1 MKIDSKRMAQRS
13 KRIYTRRSTRSK
25 EPPSLPPPTK
35 PLEISTPI
43 TEDISDDDVPLIDIR
58 RRKRKSIDTLSM
70 PLTND
75 SIIPLG
81 TDILSLP
88 GHVEENERDS
98 RFLVYTDTDNLANHM
113 EHCLMV
119 NARSFSS
126 IRPEESKT
134 RDNVLNKIFH
144 IHYIKAIR
152 PNLMKG
158 KKIFFNK
165 DDLSK
170 HQSLSLMSSPTA
182 NSFRTDWNLHFRHR
196 SSSHHPKPKNA
207 FHILQ
212 LNPKLRLDLSNNLIP
227 TTTSHSPVQTLEHVK
242 DVLARTYYPHL
253 YTAVQCG
260 YQFGAKSTLPHTQQ
274 LITTHL
280 DIPVV
285 KQRPDSPCFFA
296 DSTAAITLRS
306 PCSTG
311 RSNSL
316 AYWSSPTK
324 SELNDDEKK
333 PILSSISLTQQVD
346 DDIEYIP
353 PLVMKESV
361 VILTPTPIPP
371 NSFSLDKGKKLM
383 NNRKRK
389 SSPVTTN
396 TNSTDR
402 KKKKIVSSSSPPPP
416 SPPSAVI
423 QYEDISHSERYC
435 IKWASLVSVRIH
447 LFCSDEEV
455 LPMEL
460 PKQSFIKNG
469 LRSNYYKKSEENNS
483 KPIGFVDP
491 PVSNDQ
497 IEISN
502 NSSKTRAE
510 RRRRQSSGSLPSFY
524 TGLFESDE
532 EKSPHIDYC
541 LPLDIYYHGQQNS
554 INDKAS
560 SLTNSHKKKKSTQP
574 KQKQPVAFK
583 KIYRNLYT
591 DQIKQN
597 LLSSDSSENTPVCDC
612 KPPNTCEDNVCMN
625 RLLSTECSPN
635 CACGMSSHIRRSISH
650 LRIL

>member
-1 MKIDSKRMAQRS
+1 MAQRS

-81 TDILSLP
+81 TDIQSLP
-88 GHVEENERDS
+88 GHVEENERDC

-119 NARSFSS
+119 NAKSFSS
-126 IRPEESKT
+126 IRPEESET
-134 RDNVLNKIFH
+134 RDNVLTKIFR

-182 NSFRTDWNLHFRHR
+182 NSFRTDWNFHFRHR
-196 SSSHHPKPKNA
+196 SSSHHPKPKNT

-212 LNPKLRLDLSNNLIP
+212 SSPKLRLDLSSNFIP
-227 TTTSHSPVQTLEHVK
+227 TTTSHSPMQTLEHVK

-274 LITTHL
+274 LITTHT
-280 DIPVV
+280 DTPIV
-285 KQRPDSPCFFA
+285 KQRPDSPCFFT
-296 DSTAAITLRS
+296 DSSAAITLRS
-306 PCSTG
+306 PCSSG
-311 RSNSL
+311 RTNSL
-316 AYWSSPTK
+316 VYSLSPTK

-353 PLVMKESV
+353 PLVMKESI
-361 VILTPTPIPP
+361 VILTPTPIPLT
-371 NSFSLDKGKKLM
+371 SFSWDKGKKLT

-389 SSPVTTN
+389 SSSVININCTE
-396 TNSTDR
+396 R
-402 KKKKIVSSSSPPPP
+402 KKKKIVSPSSPPPP
-416 SPPSAVI
+416 AVTH
-423 QYEDISHSERYC
+423 YEDISNSERYC
-435 IKWASLVSVRIH
+435 IKWASLASVRIH
-447 LFCSDEEV
+447 LFCSDEEI
-455 LPMEL
+455 LPVEL

-483 KPIGFVDP
+483 KPIRFVDP
-491 PVSNDQ
+491 QVSNDRIQ
-497 IEISN
+497 IFN
-502 NSSKTRAE
+502 YFSKTRAE

-554 INDKAS
+554 TNDKAS

-583 KIYRNLYT
+583 KIPRNLYT

-597 LLSSDSSENTPVCDC
+597 LLSSYSSEHAPVCDC
-612 KPPNTCEDNVCMN
+612 KPPSTCEDSVCMN

-650 LRIL
+650 LEIL